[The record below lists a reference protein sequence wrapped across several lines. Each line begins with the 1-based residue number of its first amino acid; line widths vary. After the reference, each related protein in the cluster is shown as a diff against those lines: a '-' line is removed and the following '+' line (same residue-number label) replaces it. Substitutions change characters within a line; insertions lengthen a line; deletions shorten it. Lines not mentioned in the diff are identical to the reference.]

1 MFEGGPKM
9 NRDVNE
15 SGTQIIPDNNFGKH
29 PHHPDKSSRWFWV
42 FDDLTIFA
50 FVIMFVC
57 FIVLF
62 LSPRIE

>member
-1 MFEGGPKM
+1 MASVQKLEPLTTILVSI
-9 NRDVNE
+9 RI
-15 SGTQIIPDNNFGKH
+15 TQTKLPVG
-29 PHHPDKSSRWFWV
+29 FWV
-42 FDDLTIFA
+42 FDDLIIFV